1 MFPAAAEPLPT
12 ALFLLTLGVLLAAS
26 ALFARA
32 STRVHVPVAL
42 VFLIVGMLAGSDGI
56 GGLEFTNVRFT
67 YRVGIIALVLIL
79 FDGGLNTPLSVFR
92 TAVKPAAVLATIGV
106 IGTAALV
113 GIAGRLLGLAWP
125 AALLLGAIV
134 SSTDAAAVFSVLRG
148 SGTSLKRRVG
158 ATLEVESGINDPLA
172 VILTTLLTR
181 NLLTPIGPGDWPHI
195 LLDVLREFVLGGIVG
210 VGVGMAGGAVLRVL
224 RFPQGGLYP
233 AFSLSLAFLSYGAA
247 TILHGSGFLAVY
259 LAGIVLGRGYLPV
272 RGSILRVHDAA
283 AWLGQIVMFLL
294 LGLLVFPSQLW
305 PIAGVGLALSLALA
319 VVIRPVVVGLCL
331 LPFRYTWRE
340 SAYVGWTGLRGAVP
354 VILATYPV
362 LVGAPGAMHIFNLVF
377 FIAAMNAIVPGAT
390 IAWVTRKLGLESTDP
405 PRPPAVLEIESVTP
419 LTGELQ
425 SYYIDPLLGL
435 EGTTIAELPF
445 PEQSAITLIVRGD
458 QLIAPKGH
466 TTLEIGDHVYVL
478 AGAEDRELIHL
489 MFGRPEGE

>member
-1 MFPAAAEPLPT
+1 MFPTAAEPLPT

-32 STRVHVPVAL
+32 SIRVHVPVAL
-42 VFLIVGMLAGSDGI
+42 VFLLIGVLAGSDVI
-56 GGLEFTNVRFT
+56 GGVEFTNVRFT

-79 FDGGLNTPLSVFR
+79 FDGGLNTPAAVFR
-92 TAVKPAAVLATIGV
+92 TAIKPAAVLATAGV
-106 IGTAALV
+106 IATAGLV
-113 GIAGRLLGLAWP
+113 GVAGHLLGLAWP
-125 AALLLGAIV
+125 TALLLGAIV

-148 SGTSLKRRVG
+148 CGLSIKRRIG

-181 NLLTPIGPGDWPHI
+181 NLLSPIVSDDWPHI
-195 LLDVLREFVLGGIVG
+195 ALEILREFAVGGVVG
-210 VGVGMAGGAVLRVL
+210 VAVGMAGGAVLRVL

-247 TILHGSGFLAVY
+247 TLLHGSGFLAVY
-259 LAGIVLGRGYLPV
+259 LAGITLGRGHLPV

-294 LGLLVFPSQLW
+294 LGLLVVPTQLW
-305 PIAGVGLALSLALA
+305 PIAGVGLALSLALV
-319 VVIRPVVVGLCL
+319 VVIRPLVVWLCL
-331 LPFRYTWRE
+331 LPFRYAWRE

-362 LVGAPGAMHIFNLVF
+362 LVGAPGGMQIFNIVF
-377 FIAAMNAIVPGAT
+377 FIAAMNAIIPGTT
-390 IAWVTRKLGLESTDP
+390 IPWMTQKLGLESTEP

-419 LTGELQ
+419 LSGDLR
-425 SYYIDPLLGL
+425 SFYIDPLLGL

-445 PEQSAITLIVRGD
+445 PEESAITLIVRGD
-458 QLIAPKGH
+458 RLIAPKGH
-466 TTLEIGDHVYVL
+466 TTLEVGDHVYVL
-478 AGAEDRELIHL
+478 ASAGDRELIHL
-489 MFGRPEGE
+489 MFGHPEGE